1 MAVVFLIPLFLKKR
15 PNKNMRHHI
24 ICGNVRWWH
33 WGRPIPRTKNRKREL
48 LFIFAHLYVQR
59 SWREHCEACIRPS
72 VQLNWKDRKH
82 PPSVIP
88 PLIALHYEECKKHV
102 LRNEVRCYEIRL
114 LLHFLVESVCPRVIF
129 PLLHPQHHIINY
141 KLTCSHA
148 NRRACTAWR
157 KQKN

>member
-1 MAVVFLIPLFLKKR
+1 MWQCKVVAMGETHSENKEPKKGAFIYLHTSIR
-15 PNKNMRHHI
+15 SS
-24 ICGNVRWWH
+24 VV
-33 WGRPIPRTKNRKREL
+33 KRAL
-48 LFIFAHLYVQR
+48 WSLH
-59 SWREHCEACIRPS
+59 PS

-157 KQKN
+157 KQKKTKKNTHQWHRWCLQCVLS